1 MSSIL
6 RGLAV
11 YFFLLLLFRLLGK
24 RSLAQITTFDAVL
37 LLIISEATQQAMI
50 DNDNSMTNA
59 FLLILTLLGTNYLM
73 QLLNIRS
80 QTVDKVLN
88 DVPLLLVENGRVLH
102 EPMKR
107 VRVSEDDILEQG
119 RAQLGLERMEQ
130 IKYAVLERGG
140 TITVIPYEVG
150 WAAPHARGMV
160 RKLGRKPSRMM
171 RHVQGK

>member
-80 QTVDKVLN
+80 QTVDKILN
-88 DVPLLLVENGRVLH
+88 DVPLLLIENGRVLH

-119 RAQLGLERMEQ
+119 RAQLGLERMDQ

-140 TITVIPYEVG
+140 TITVIPYGVG
-150 WAAPHARGMV
+150 WTAPPAHTARI
-160 RKLGRKPSRMM
+160 RRRPSRAR
-171 RHVQGK
+171 RHVHSE